1 MIRLR
6 ADEGGHSGRV
16 CRDLQ
21 TSHDDVLHV
30 PQPCLTQLSQCTVRR
45 RASDEGLSP
54 PTHPSTAHLKRNATP
69 SAAQTLGRHSRCARG
84 RWPHLRVVGPS
95 GKGQ

>member
-45 RASDEGLSP
+45 RASDEGPRSLSP
-54 PTHPSTAHLKRNATP
+54 PTHPSIHTQAKRHTQCGADAGPTLP
-69 SAAQTLGRHSRCARG
+69 LRTRPLAAPKGRRAER
-84 RWPHLRVVGPS
+84 
-95 GKGQ
+95 